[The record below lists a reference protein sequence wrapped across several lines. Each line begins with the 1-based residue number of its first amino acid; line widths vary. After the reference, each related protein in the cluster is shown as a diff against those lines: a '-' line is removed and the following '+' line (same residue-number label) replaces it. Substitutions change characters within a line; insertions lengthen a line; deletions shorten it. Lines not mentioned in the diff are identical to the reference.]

1 MLGLLWI
8 VILLVTGYLLTFFF
22 FKKQDF
28 LERVVCGIGLSIF
41 ILIASGFLL
50 DFFAITGFSVKLT
63 LLILFGVVILL
74 LFFTKKYKLIQIP
87 RIESKKVVLFVCC
100 ILLVALV
107 IYVPHFTSKYPVHFD
122 EYWYLNYAYE
132 VVDTKHL
139 CTNPYDGSYRCDAKT
154 GFTALLANL
163 FLLGNMDPLL
173 DLRFLPPVFG
183 VITALVIFVFVYE
196 LTKSFWTGLL
206 AMILYSTLKGNI
218 LVLGTVLAAPFP
230 MSMSLAILFLYLIYK
245 WIHEGSLN
253 YLLMGSVISLA
264 NFTIHASTAAWVLV
278 IAILYSAWHLKKR
291 WNVLLPFFLPVV
303 GISAVLF
310 FIWFWKGS
318 LKSTILGNIWR
329 IQMDA
334 SYITYP
340 YSHLIGIPLMIFVI
354 LGLYA
359 TIRTKH
365 QGILALFIIVTS
377 IYYFVASRLTYY
389 SYFIRTPRLL
399 YFACVAAVLVGS
411 IGINYFFTILGK
423 KIKRKHIFFLAALIT
438 LIIVFYFQIKAYN
451 LLDFEHI
458 VSDDITY
465 VVNDQ
470 EYQTLQ
476 WLKEHYSGK
485 KIFASPLFSMAIPI
499 TNNTVAIHWRWPD
512 LTEADQVTKLFA
524 SPACEEGW
532 KWINTFKPDVVIS
545 RKSFDC
551 DFLTEVS
558 SNKTGYFIYEFNK
571 K

>member
-50 DFFAITGFSVKLT
+50 NFFTITGFSVRLT
-63 LLILFGVVILL
+63 LIITLVLTILL
-74 LFFTKKYKLIQIP
+74 LIFTKRYRFIQIP
-87 RIESKKVVLFVCC
+87 KIEPKKLVLLFGCAV
-100 ILLVALV
+100 LVAII
-107 IYVPHFTSKYPVHFD
+107 IYAPHFTSKYPVHFD
-122 EYWYLNYAYE
+122 EYWYLNFAHKVIE
-132 VVDTKHL
+132 TGHL

-154 GFTALLANL
+154 GFTALLANI
-163 FLLGNMDPLL
+163 FLLSNMDPLL
-173 DLRFLPPVFG
+173 DLQFLPAVFG
-183 VITALVIFVFVYE
+183 VITALVIFIFIYE

-218 LVLGTVLAAPFP
+218 LVLGTALAAPFP
-230 MSMSLAILFLYLIYK
+230 MSMSLAFLFLYLWYK
-245 WIHEGSLN
+245 WINERSLN
-253 YLLMGSVISLA
+253 YILLAIIILFIT
-264 NFTIHASTAAWVLV
+264 FTIHASAAAWMLV
-278 IAILYSAWHLKKR
+278 IAMLYSAWHLEKR
-291 WNVLLPFFLPVV
+291 WKILLPFFLPVV

-310 FIWFWKGS
+310 FIWFWEGS

-329 IQMDA
+329 IQMVTT
-334 SYITYP
+334 YITYP

-365 QGILALFIIVTS
+365 QRILALFLIVTS
-377 IYYFVASRLTYY
+377 IYYFIASRLTYF

-399 YFACVAAVLVGS
+399 YIACVAAVLVGS
-411 IGINYFFTILGK
+411 IGI
-423 KIKRKHIFFLAALIT
+423 HFFLTVLKEKVKQRQILFLVAAIT
-438 LIIVFYFQIKAYN
+438 LVFVFYFQFKAYN
-451 LLDFEHI
+451 LLGFEHI

-476 WLKEHYSGK
+476 FLSERYSGK

-512 LTEADQVTKLFA
+512 LVEADKATKLFK
-524 SPACEEGW
+524 SPSCEEGLAW
-532 KWINTFKPDVVIS
+532 VNLLKPDVVVS
-545 RKSFDC
+545 RKPFPC
-551 DFLTEVS
+551 DFLNEVN
-558 SNKTGYFIYEFNK
+558 NKTGYFIYEAK
-571 K
+571 IEK